1 MAEQETVALVREL
14 SQAFG
19 PSGFED
25 EVVAIGRR
33 EGEKLGEVRED
44 SLRNLYIYRRENTGE
59 KPVVLLDAHSDEVGM
74 MVQYVHENGLLQ
86 FVPLGGCSPGSFAG
100 HAVRVRNR

>member
-74 MVQYVHENGLLQ
+74 MV
-86 FVPLGGCSPGSFAG
+86 
-100 HAVRVRNR
+100 